1 MKWFT
6 LAGVWWRLRQGK
18 SGHVA
23 FIHKHTKRWTVLHYG
38 PDGGFEATDG
48 GLRSEGGHHE
58 VALRRLTDRAFPC
71 LRSTTRG
78 EVNHES
84 IADHRYGFG

>member
-6 LAGVWWRLRQGK
+6 LARVWWRLRQGK

-38 PDGGFEATDG
+38 PDGLMEASWAAFDLKADTMRLLHG
-48 GLRSEGGHHE
+48 GYLQGP
-58 VALRRLTDRAFPC
+58 FPAHVPPQ
-71 LRSTTRG
+71 
-78 EVNHES
+78 EEK
-84 IADHRYGFG
+84 